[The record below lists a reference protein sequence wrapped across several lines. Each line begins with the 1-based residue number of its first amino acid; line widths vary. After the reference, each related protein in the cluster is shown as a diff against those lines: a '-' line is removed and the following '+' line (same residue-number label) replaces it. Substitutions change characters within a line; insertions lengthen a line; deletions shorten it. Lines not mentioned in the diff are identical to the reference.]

1 MRRENGAADRGVVAR
16 RLPNDRHVPV
26 RPNPALTRDCDY
38 PTLDGETWRDL
49 AQAYERRGEAL
60 RECTARLRAIRTG
73 EI

>member
-1 MRRENGAADRGVVAR
+1 MRIAPLTLVLLLGACQTIE
-16 RLPNDRHVPV
+16 HVPV
-26 RPNPALTRDCDY
+26 RPNPALTRDCEY

-60 RECTARLRAIRTG
+60 RECTARMRAIRTG